1 MRVALRTR
9 LLAANMVIS
18 ISERKGDEL
27 FLLAG
32 YVPLPQRLTMPIKRR
47 IHDDDEDDD
56 FDEEG
61 SDSSRFS
68 ESEDEEE
75 EKEEENDDEEEDDVP
90 AAIGDVGYQFSKQFS
105 SGWFTGTVSAI
116 VKFSDG
122 KFVCLFSSNE
132 RRLNFVRHLPPTN
145 LPST

>member
-1 MRVALRTR
+1 VFLFGQTNCPGLRTLSKTTPR
-9 LLAANMVIS
+9 RNMP
-18 ISERKGDEL
+18 R
-27 FLLAG
+27 
-32 YVPLPQRLTMPIKRR
+32 IKRR

-75 EKEEENDDEEEDDVP
+75 EEEEEEENDDEEEDDVP

-122 KFVCLFSSNE
+122 KFVCLFSSK
-132 RRLNFVRHLPPTN
+132 RHLPPTN

>member
-1 MRVALRTR
+1 
-9 LLAANMVIS
+9 
-18 ISERKGDEL
+18 
-27 FLLAG
+27 
-32 YVPLPQRLTMPIKRR
+32 MPRIKRR
-47 IHDDDEDDD
+47 IHDDDN

-61 SDSSRFS
+61 SDESRFS

-75 EKEEENDDEEEDDVP
+75 EEENDDEEEDDLP

-122 KFVCLFSSNE
+122 KFVCLFSSN
-132 RRLNFVRHLPPTN
+132 
-145 LPST
+145 